1 MDDKTTP
8 FNADSSAVQT
18 HLSIMQDIIQ
28 RMAENSRSCKTWCI
42 TIVSAVLV
50 LVARVERPD
59 YILIALAPAYLFLFL
74 DTYYLALE
82 RGFRKS
88 YETYLSGNYTCSQ
101 RRHIFGPLCCEDN
114 RFTPKSFFS
123 KPVIIFNLAL
133 LSHAIPHNRGTV
145 LLAGYMRV
153 RLSQGE

>member
-1 MDDKTTP
+1 MAENKTQ
-8 FNADSSAVQT
+8 FNEDSSAVQT

-50 LVARVERPD
+50 LVALVEGPD
-59 YILIALAPAYLFLFL
+59 YILIALAPAFLFLFL

-88 YETYLSGNYTCSQ
+88 FETFVEKLHAAAEDISSDLYVVETTGSRLSY
-101 RRHIFGPLCCEDN
+101 
-114 RFTPKSFFS
+114 FFRS
-123 KPVIIFNLAL
+123 L
-133 LSHAIPHNRGTV
+133 LSFSILPFYFMLFLIIGGLFFWLGVCA
-145 LLAGYMRV
+145 
-153 RLSQGE
+153 

>member
-1 MDDKTTP
+1 MAENKTQ
-8 FNADSSAVQT
+8 FNRDSSAVQA
-18 HLSIMQDIIQ
+18 HLTIMQGVIQ

-59 YILIALAPAYLFLFL
+59 YILIALVPAFLFLFL

-88 YETYLSGNYTCSQ
+88 YEAFVEKLHAADKDISSDLYVVEATGSRLSHFLS
-101 RRHIFGPLCCEDN
+101 
-114 RFTPKSFFS
+114 S
-123 KPVIIFNLAL
+123 L
-133 LSHAIPHNRGTV
+133 LSFSIWPFYLMLFLIIGV
-145 LLAGYMRV
+145 LFFRLAKC
-153 RLSQGE
+153 S